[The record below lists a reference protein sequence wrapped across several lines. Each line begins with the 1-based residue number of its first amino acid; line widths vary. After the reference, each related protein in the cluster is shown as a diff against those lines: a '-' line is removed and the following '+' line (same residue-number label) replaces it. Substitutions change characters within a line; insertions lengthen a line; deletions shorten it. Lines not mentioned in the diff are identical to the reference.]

1 MLHYGD
7 LVLEQDVGGAFE
19 FTQFDYFY
27 RVTFLNVSIA
37 FVNVWMA
44 FVNVWMAF
52 VKVQITCVKV
62 LITFLHSCALVDFTT
77 IA

>member
-7 LVLEQDVGGAFE
+7 LVLQQDVGGAFE
-19 FTQFDYFY
+19 FTQLDYFY

-44 FVNVWMAF
+44 FVKVW
-52 VKVQITCVKV
+52 ITCVKV
-62 LITFLHSCALVDFTT
+62 RITCVKVWITFLHSCALVDFTT